1 MKLFVTADIHGF
13 YDEFMKALN
22 ESNFEANNPNHLLIS
37 LGDAMDRGNK
47 NLEVI
52 KYLTS
57 IDNKILIRG
66 NHEDLLEQLIK
77 RKAFFTNDVSN
88 GTLNTLF
95 DLAGGRITGADLN
108 YYIDKVLNNDIYN
121 NYMNQLINYYETKN
135 YIFVHGWVPSV
146 GVYFNNDWRNAS
158 AEAWEDARWT
168 DGSKMTQYRA
178 FEPNKCIV
186 CGHWHCSKWHMLYE
200 GKGEFEDFSPY
211 ISKEVI
217 ALDACTAYS
226 KLVNV
231 LEIEDELLKK

>member
-22 ESNFEANNPNHLLIS
+22 ESNFIPNDPNHLLIS

-47 NLEVI
+47 NLDVI

-66 NHEDLLEQLIK
+66 NHEDLLERLIN
-77 RKAFFTNDVSN
+77 RRASLSIDVTN
-88 GTLNTLF
+88 GTLKTLVE
-95 DLAGGRITGADLN
+95 LAGGYKEDADLE
-108 YYIDKVLNNDIYN
+108 YYIQKATNNEIYN
-121 NYMNQLINYYETKN
+121 EYKSKLINYFETKN
-135 YIFVHGWVPSV
+135 YIFVHGWVPSI
-146 GVYFNNDWRNAS
+146 GIYFNNDWRCAS
-158 AEAWEDARWT
+158 EEAWSEARWT

-226 KLVNV
+226 KIVNV
-231 LEIEDELLKK
+231 LEIEDDLI